1 VGGGGEQYTV
11 GSDFLERL
19 DGDGEAERDEKDCVD
34 KRAEHLSA
42 RPTKRVLAPRLG
54 RHSH

>member
-1 VGGGGEQYTV
+1 MGGGGEQYTV